1 MSRSRLV
8 TLIAMEAA
16 ATMIRREKGGTMAF
30 WKGIVI
36 GSMAGAVYGV
46 INAQRPGAVT
56 RAKVV
61 EEAEGLLI
69 RATGMDVWT
78 PEKANVEHG
87 LLGVP
92 AEPVTLSQ
100 EEMG

>member
-1 MSRSRLV
+1 MSQSRLV

-16 ATMIRREKGGTMAF
+16 ATMARREEGGTMAF
-30 WKGIVI
+30 WKGMVI

-46 INAQRPGAVT
+46 INAQRPGAAT

-78 PEKANVEHG
+78 PEQVIVEQG
-87 LLGVP
+87 LVGAP
-92 AEPVTLSQ
+92 AEPATLSQ
-100 EEMG
+100 KEME